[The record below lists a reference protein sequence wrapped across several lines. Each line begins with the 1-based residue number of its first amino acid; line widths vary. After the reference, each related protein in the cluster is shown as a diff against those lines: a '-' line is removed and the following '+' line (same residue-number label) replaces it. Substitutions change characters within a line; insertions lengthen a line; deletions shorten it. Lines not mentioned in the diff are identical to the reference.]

1 MSTGDLVPEATDNSA
16 EEYSSRGIGWTLGLG
31 SRGKH
36 PITSEETGQ
45 QVHGGESTGP
55 VSQPA
60 PPAKHRGSCSVD
72 LGNWYTTLHVDVLNN
87 TLSHSVKTKMAEIGI
102 TYL

>member
-1 MSTGDLVPEATDNSA
+1 MSTGDLVTEATDNSA
-16 EEYSSRGIGWTLGLG
+16 EDYSSRGIGWTLGIG

-60 PPAKHRGSCSVD
+60 WPAKHHRSCSVA
-72 LGNWYTTLHVDVLNN
+72 LGNWYTTLLVDVMNN
-87 TLSHSVKTKMAEIGI
+87 TLSRSTKTKMADIDI

>member
-1 MSTGDLVPEATDNSA
+1 MSTGDLVTEATDNSA
-16 EEYSSRGIGWTLGLG
+16 EDYSSRGIGWTLGLG

-36 PITSEETGQ
+36 PIISEETGQ

-60 PPAKHRGSCSVD
+60 PPPKHHRSCSVALD
-72 LGNWYTTLHVDVLNN
+72 NWYTTLYVDDMNN
-87 TLSHSVKTKMAEIGI
+87 TLSHSRKTKMAEIGI